1 VLHAFT
7 KDLATP
13 RPPPVILP
21 RAVEYLSAA
30 TPHPSSAYRPD
41 VDGLRAIAVCSVV
54 LFHCG
59 FWPISS
65 GFVGVDIFFVISG
78 YLIGGIILRDTKAGR
93 FRLGHFY
100 ARRARRILPAL
111 FVVVTAA
118 CASGWFLL
126 SASEYRAVGATA
138 VSTLLAYSN
147 FSFWRFQDYFVNGAR
162 FWPLLMTWSLGVEE
176 QFYLLLPFL
185 VLALRRYAWS
195 TLLTV
200 LSAATLASFGLALYW
215 TRATP
220 MAAFYLLP
228 GRAWEFGVGII
239 LAALEMRFGPGWCLF
254 SDRWRQKTLNALA
267 WLGLLLLAI
276 GVTGFDESTP
286 FPGLMAVLPVLG
298 AALLLAAQGS
308 WVNQRLLSNKP
319 IVFVGL
325 ISYSWY
331 LWHWPFISYVR
342 IIVPNTPPTWLL
354 ATFAAISFV
363 IAVLSWRLVEIPF
376 RRLRLSPRRVLRSYA
391 FALAIALVLPMAIR
405 LTGGFPERMDDDT
418 KQLETLAADGRG
430 EKCLAWLENKINFSG
445 ECVSVVATRPNVAL
459 IGDSHAAA
467 LAAGLRQ
474 LAAQQNLGY
483 RIFAASSC
491 PPLLNVTVSSK
502 QFSALMD
509 VCAAFVPRV
518 LKEITADPSVEYV
531 VLAAM
536 WYAPLA
542 DYRYHYV
549 DVRAPA
555 ATINGSELLRQGL
568 QSTIDLLTA
577 AGKKVVIVTDSPTWS
592 FNPFRL
598 ELANSINLRK
608 ILAGLMCID
617 CPFFSKDEAGL
628 RYVANVDY
636 QNTIR
641 DLRLETHD
649 NVRFFDIWDK
659 FCDSNRCEFN
669 AASSSLLFFDTNHL
683 SINGSRLVA
692 SAIKF

>member
-1 VLHAFT
+1 
-7 KDLATP
+7 
-13 RPPPVILP
+13 
-21 RAVEYLSAA
+21 
-30 TPHPSSAYRPD
+30 
-41 VDGLRAIAVCSVV
+41 
-54 LFHCG
+54 
-59 FWPISS
+59 
-65 GFVGVDIFFVISG
+65 
-78 YLIGGIILRDTKAGR
+78 
-93 FRLGHFY
+93 
-100 ARRARRILPAL
+100 
-111 FVVVTAA
+111 
-118 CASGWFLL
+118 
-126 SASEYRAVGATA
+126 
-138 VSTLLAYSN
+138 
-147 FSFWRFQDYFVNGAR
+147 
-162 FWPLLMTWSLGVEE
+162 
-176 QFYLLLPFL
+176 
-185 VLALRRYAWS
+185 
-195 TLLTV
+195 
-200 LSAATLASFGLALYW
+200 
-215 TRATP
+215 
-220 MAAFYLLP
+220 
-228 GRAWEFGVGII
+228 
-239 LAALEMRFGPGWCLF
+239 
-254 SDRWRQKTLNALA
+254 
-267 WLGLLLLAI
+267 
-276 GVTGFDESTP
+276 
-286 FPGLMAVLPVLG
+286 
-298 AALLLAAQGS
+298 
-308 WVNQRLLSNKP
+308 
-319 IVFVGL
+319 VFVGL

-331 LWHWPFISYVR
+331 LWHWPIISYVR

-363 IAVLSWRLVEIPF
+363 LAVLSWRLVEIPF
-376 RRLRLSPRRVLRSYA
+376 RQLPLSPPRVLRSYA
-391 FALAIALVLPMAIR
+391 FALAIALILPMAIR

-577 AGKKVVIVTDSPTWS
+577 AG
-592 FNPFRL
+592 
-598 ELANSINLRK
+598 